1 MRIRKL
7 RSYRNDSRASVV
19 QSDVDGEFL
28 WFSSVDT
35 HPTACPVTF
44 ANAVFIPAGRDI
56 DSYRVPS
63 EARRP

>member
-19 QSDVDGEFL
+19 QSVVHGKFL

-35 HPTACPVTF
+35 RLTASPETF
-44 ANAVFIPAGRDI
+44 ANAVVVPRRGR
-56 DSYRVPS
+56 YRFLS
-63 EARRP
+63 RAI

>member
-35 HPTACPVTF
+35 HPTACPRNICQCGVCTRG
-44 ANAVFIPAGRDI
+44 AR
-56 DSYRVPS
+56 YRFLPR
-63 EARRP
+63 AI